1 MSNRKKIIL
10 GILAAQFIVVAF
22 AAGILIYGSE
32 KKAQTVALMNQPQI
46 VVFGDSIWDNVR
58 DDTGIGAQTAQ
69 KLDANVYNLSIAG
82 TGAARIEELPDVDQ
96 TLNHQGLYYMVRQ
109 AVGLEEAQINPLEEA
124 MQLIDTVDF
133 AQTDYFVIAYGLN
146 DYFNAVPRV
155 SEDEFDT
162 FTYGGSLRYAISL
175 LQEYYPEAK
184 IVVLSQTYCQGY
196 SYGKV
201 DSESDT
207 KDYGAGTGP
216 DYVAVAQEV
225 ASDMGVIF
233 INNYED
239 MGINIRNGASYLS
252 DATHLTAKGRAKY
265 AKILSVR
272 LIQEFR
278 EDNQ

>member
-10 GILAAQFIVVAF
+10 GIVAAQLVVALSVVF
-22 AAGILIYGSE
+22 ILLYGSE

-58 DDTGIGAQTAQ
+58 DDTGIGAQTASNL
-69 KLDANVYNLSIAG
+69 KADVYNLSIAG
-82 TGAARIEELPDVDQ
+82 TSAARLEEVPEVNQ

-109 AVGLEEAQINPLEEA
+109 VVGLEEAQIDPLEEA
-124 MQLIDTVDF
+124 FTLVDTVDF
-133 AQTDYFVIAYGLN
+133 SQTDYFVIAYGLN

-155 SEDEFDT
+155 SEDEADPY
-162 FTYGGSLRYAISL
+162 TYAGSLRYAISL
-175 LQEYYPEAK
+175 LKEYYPQAK

-207 KDYGAGTGP
+207 KDYGQGTGP
-216 DYVAVAQEV
+216 DYVAAAQE
-225 ASDMGVIF
+225 AAQDLGAIF
-233 INNYED
+233 INNYEK
-239 MGINIRNGASYLS
+239 MGINIRNGATYLS

-278 EDNQ
+278 ADNQ